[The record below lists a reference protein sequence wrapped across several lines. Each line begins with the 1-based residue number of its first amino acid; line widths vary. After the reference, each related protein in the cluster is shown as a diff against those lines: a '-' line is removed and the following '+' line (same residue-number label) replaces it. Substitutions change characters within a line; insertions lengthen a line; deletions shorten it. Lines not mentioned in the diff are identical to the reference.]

1 MKEPGLGCILK
12 GRNGYLEARSGMNM
26 SVPLTKKHY
35 GRELGGA
42 VVCSWMVATRGCW
55 V

>member
-12 GRNGYLEARSGMNM
+12 GRDGYLEARSGMSM
-26 SVPLTKKHY
+26 SVLNMT
-35 GRELGGA
+35 GGNWWGA
-42 VVCSWMVATRGCW
+42 VVCSWMVATWGCW